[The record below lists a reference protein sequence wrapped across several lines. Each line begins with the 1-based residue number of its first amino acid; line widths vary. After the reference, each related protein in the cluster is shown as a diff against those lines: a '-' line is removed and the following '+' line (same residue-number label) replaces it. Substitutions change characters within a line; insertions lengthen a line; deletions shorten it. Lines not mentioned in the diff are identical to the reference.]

1 MIVRAP
7 DTVALPREVNRI
19 LESLYLRLYAWG
31 DSPWIS
37 VDPLS
42 WIALFACLISGG
54 IIGLE
59 RQWQGK
65 PIGIRTSVLIV
76 VGTYIFVAIG
86 LVAVNP
92 TTDPTRVIGQVIT
105 GIGFLGAGVMLNRDG
120 MVVGATSA
128 ASIWVLAAIGV
139 VIGTG
144 SPFLGVKLAV
154 IAVAIL
160 VGLNALE
167 ARCEWLQRG
176 MHRRAVGEPA
186 ESGAEIK
193 PEPERGPRP

>member
-1 MIVRAP
+1 M
-7 DTVALPREVNRI
+7 
-19 LESLYLRLYAWG
+19 ESLYLRLYAWG
-31 DSPWIS
+31 ESPWIS
-37 VDPLS
+37 VEPLS
-42 WIALFACLISGG
+42 WTALFACLIAGG
-54 IIGLE
+54 IVGLE

-76 VGTYIFVAIG
+76 VGTYIFVAVG
-86 LVAVNP
+86 LVVVNP
-92 TTDPTRVIGQVIT
+92 TTDPTRIIGQVIT

-144 SPFLGVKLAV
+144 FPFLGVKLAI

-160 VGLNALE
+160 VGINALE
-167 ARCEWLQRG
+167 ERCEWLQRG
-176 MHRRAVGEPA
+176 MHRRASDETA
-186 ESGAEIK
+186 EGGAEAR
-193 PEPERGPRP
+193 PDPPRRPRP